1 MISDMLS
8 NKKLNPM
15 VTELI
20 IIGRKLNI
28 FLVFIT
34 QPHFAVPNNVRLKF
48 CTIFYCE
55 NIK

>member
-1 MISDMLS
+1 MLS

-55 NIK
+55 NTK